1 MLPFLWLVPLGAPFA
16 KAMCC
21 NGFTVQIN
29 FEPFDVATICL
40 DGRELTT
47 SYCGVGPCNIF
58 GCNCDGGCRQADW
71 STCYNNCVTVLQSAD
86 NDCRSVC
93 SDTPGAAATSTST
106 SPDFAK

>member
-21 NGFTVQIN
+21 NGFTVQNI

-47 SYCGVGPCNIF
+47 SYCGVGPCNSLDAIATAAV
-58 GCNCDGGCRQADW
+58 GRQIGRP
-71 STCYNNCVTVLQSAD
+71 VTIIA
-86 NDCRSVC
+86 
-93 SDTPGAAATSTST
+93 
-106 SPDFAK
+106 